1 MAKEKMNG
9 MSVDEALSILKG
21 DLNVTSYS
29 KVQKALRVA
38 KENLDAYSYL
48 NISKNIEK
56 LQSSISDEKAPAM
69 TNDEALNILKGD
81 LSVASYSKVQ
91 EALHVAKAN
100 LDAYSYL
107 KLVQKIEKAEN
118 LSDTSKAQ
126 SATQKLETKTDTSKI
141 GKMSTDEALSILKG
155 DIYAYSYG
163 KVQEAVAL
171 LKEKDPTNPVLK
183 AFLERQSS
191 FEKQNNLQSNNAQ
204 EYEDNTKNIEDV
216 VSKYSFDKFLDA
228 KDNKDIAD
236 YVIKTEVQDSV
247 SGKKLDDKGKKN
259 YLNLLFEG
267 AKIKA
272 QTLLSGS
279 EDFAKMSKTAQIK
292 AVKDEIKTIFFADFA
307 QTAIASSLEKPNKSE
322 QRLGSQAYKQY
333 ILRQTQKAQEVFG
346 DIVEGGKK
354 IKIKTDNIL
363 SSCADTAVNIENY
376 VRALRYKAQEN
387 LAKVSKDAVKGI
399 SAGAKNLADKATA
412 GAQKIADKATEEAK
426 DLADKAAIEAQKIA
440 AKTADKFT
448 LLANNIQNKK
458 NKLEQLANKISD
470 NRYEIWKNIKGSFH
484 DNKIKLFGNV
494 AANAAFGF
502 WTAAAASGAA
512 VAGVG
517 AAPVLVPA
525 IAVYAAYHAA
535 GAWVYPVVAEMR
547 KINRKRK
554 EDGQKALPF
563 KQALKQAWHN
573 KMSSRKDKRA
583 YIVGGV
589 VNTGLAVA
597 GFAWLKDGLEAADTV
612 NTLVGGAKEGLNVTL
627 ASNIAET
634 RHAISLGRS
643 GAATVAQLTDAA
655 IAYGVSVNDPNN
667 KEKANEFKQTAIAAL
682 AGAGLNI
689 AFQGWGFAHGQNHPA
704 EILSNTQTTTASETT
719 AEGRSGWLKNL
730 WQSIVKPADKPDTSA
745 SDIVP
750 PAEIVKPDTTA
761 VQTVVEP
768 QVPASAEI
776 SVFPDKYSPDMGI
789 SKNEYNI
796 LVTTTEGTLKSATG
810 EQITLDR
817 AYTNLDAAMANF
829 PDKTK
834 EEIMYKFNR
843 LYAFMRKAYEV
854 GDGTLRETPSGADYL
869 ENKFET
875 LNLKLDDDKM
885 SVLVQFAQKNTYADK
900 AELTKGL
907 KELFPEGL
915 SAKDNAAIITT
926 IHSNQRFYQH
936 QEEMEALINL
946 LGCGE
951 QITAKQ
957 AVAINKLLD
966 NTDALLATGKENTQL
981 TGLSLAKDC
990 HDDDGEWVRVA
1001 TQEPVIPQAPDI
1013 DTDIKV
1019 DNDDIHVDNAPL
1031 NLTQDDFH
1039 VDRME
1044 YEPEP
1049 ARMPMS
1055 YIEPE
1060 PKQKQVRKVI
1070 ITGMSQLEG
1079 ENAPE
1084 KEKVLDSKRAAR
1096 LLKRFGQ
1103 NSKE

>member
-1 MAKEKMNG
+1 MAKETIN
-9 MSVDEALSILKG
+9 
-21 DLNVTSYS
+21 
-29 KVQKALRVA
+29 
-38 KENLDAYSYL
+38 
-48 NISKNIEK
+48 
-56 LQSSISDEKAPAM
+56 
-69 TNDEALNILKGD
+69 
-81 LSVASYSKVQ
+81 
-91 EALHVAKAN
+91 
-100 LDAYSYL
+100 
-107 KLVQKIEKAEN
+107 
-118 LSDTSKAQ
+118 
-126 SATQKLETKTDTSKI
+126 
-141 GKMSTDEALSILKG
+141 KMSMDEALSILKG

-191 FEKQNNLQSNNAQ
+191 FEKQNNLQSNNAR
-204 EYEDNTKNIEDV
+204 EYEDNAKNIEDV
-216 VSKYSFDKFLDA
+216 VSKYSFDKFLAA
-228 KDNKDIAD
+228 KNNKDIAD
-236 YVIKTEVQDSV
+236 YVTKTEVQDSV
-247 SGKKLDDKGKKN
+247 SGKKLDDGGKKN

-346 DIVEGGKK
+346 NIVESGKK

-387 LAKVSKDAVKGI
+387 LARVSKDVVKEV
-399 SAGAKNLADKATA
+399 SAGTKNLADKATA
-412 GAQKIADKATEEAK
+412 GAQKIADKATAEAK
-426 DLADKAAIEAQKIA
+426 DLADKAALEAQKIA

-448 LLANNIQNKK
+448 LLANNLQNKK
-458 NKLEQLANKISD
+458 NKLEQLANRVSD

-484 DNKIKLFGNV
+484 DNKIKLIGNV
-494 AANAAFGF
+494 AANTAFGF

-525 IAVYAAYHAA
+525 IAAYAAYHAA

-554 EDGQKALPF
+554 EAGDKPLPF
-563 KQALKQAWHN
+563 KQSLQQAWHN

-704 EILSNTQTTTASETT
+704 EILADTQTATASGAASE
-719 AEGRSGWLKNL
+719 EKGGWLKSL
-730 WQSIVKPADKPDTSA
+730 WQSIVKPSNKTDT

-750 PAEIVKPDTTA
+750 TTETVKPDTTTVQTVVGPDTTA
-761 VQTVVEP
+761 VPTVVEP

-796 LVTTTEGTLKSATG
+796 LVATTEGTLKSATG
-810 EQITLDR
+810 EQITLDK

-869 ENKFET
+869 ENKFEA

-907 KELFPEGL
+907 KELFPDGL

-990 HDDDGEWVRVA
+990 HDDEGEWVRVA
-1001 TQEPVIPQAPDI
+1001 ASKVKAPKAPDI
-1013 DTDIKV
+1013 TTDITI
-1019 DNDDIHVDNAPL
+1019 DDDLVVDNAPL

-1039 VDRME
+1039 VEHME

-1049 ARMPMS
+1049 TRMPMS
-1055 YIEPE
+1055 YIEPEPE

>member
-1 MAKEKMNG
+1 MAKETMN
-9 MSVDEALSILKG
+9 
-21 DLNVTSYS
+21 
-29 KVQKALRVA
+29 
-38 KENLDAYSYL
+38 
-48 NISKNIEK
+48 
-56 LQSSISDEKAPAM
+56 
-69 TNDEALNILKGD
+69 
-81 LSVASYSKVQ
+81 
-91 EALHVAKAN
+91 
-100 LDAYSYL
+100 
-107 KLVQKIEKAEN
+107 
-118 LSDTSKAQ
+118 
-126 SATQKLETKTDTSKI
+126 
-141 GKMSTDEALSILKG
+141 KMSMDEALSILKG

-191 FEKQNNLQSNNAQ
+191 FEKQNNLQSNNAR
-204 EYEDNTKNIEDV
+204 EYEDNAKNIEDV
-216 VSKYSFDKFLDA
+216 VSDYSFDKFLAA

-236 YVIKTEVQDSV
+236 YVTKTEVQDSV
-247 SGKKLDDKGKKN
+247 SGKKLDDGGKKN

-279 EDFAKMSKTAQIK
+279 EEFAKMSKTAQIK

-346 DIVEGGKK
+346 NIVESGKK
-354 IKIKTDNIL
+354 IKIKTDSIL

-387 LAKVSKDAVKGI
+387 LARVSKDVVKEV
-399 SAGAKNLADKATA
+399 SAGTKNLADKATA
-412 GAQKIADKATEEAK
+412 GAQKIADKATAEAK
-426 DLADKAAIEAQKIA
+426 DLADKAAPEAQKIA

-458 NKLEQLANKISD
+458 NKLEQLANRVSD

-484 DNKIKLFGNV
+484 DNKIKLFGNI

-525 IAVYAAYHAA
+525 IAAYAAYHAA

-554 EDGQKALPF
+554 ESGEKALPF
-563 KQALKQAWHN
+563 KQSLQQAWHN

-704 EILSNTQTTTASETT
+704 EILADTQTATASGAASKEK
-719 AEGRSGWLKNL
+719 GGWLKSL
-730 WQSIVKPADKPDTSA
+730 WQSIKPASKTDTPASEVVVPSTVVA
-745 SDIVP
+745 SDT
-750 PAEIVKPDTTA
+750 AA
-761 VQTVVEP
+761 VQTVVETP
-768 QVPASAEI
+768 MTTNTVI

-796 LVTTTEGTLKSATG
+796 LVATTEGTLKSATG
-810 EQITLDR
+810 EQITLDK

-869 ENKFET
+869 ENKFEA

-907 KELFPEGL
+907 KELFPDGL

-990 HDDDGEWVRVA
+990 HDDEGEWVRIA
-1001 TQEPVIPQAPDI
+1001 SKVIRAPKAPDI
-1013 DTDIKV
+1013 TTDITID
-1019 DNDDIHVDNAPL
+1019 DNLVVDNAPL
-1031 NLTQDDFH
+1031 NLTQDDLH
-1039 VDRME
+1039 VDPME

-1079 ENAPE
+1079 DTAPE

>member
-1 MAKEKMNG
+1 MAKETMN
-9 MSVDEALSILKG
+9 
-21 DLNVTSYS
+21 
-29 KVQKALRVA
+29 
-38 KENLDAYSYL
+38 
-48 NISKNIEK
+48 
-56 LQSSISDEKAPAM
+56 
-69 TNDEALNILKGD
+69 
-81 LSVASYSKVQ
+81 
-91 EALHVAKAN
+91 
-100 LDAYSYL
+100 
-107 KLVQKIEKAEN
+107 
-118 LSDTSKAQ
+118 
-126 SATQKLETKTDTSKI
+126 
-141 GKMSTDEALSILKG
+141 KMSMDEALSILKG

-191 FEKQNNLQSNNAQ
+191 FEKQNNLQSNNAR
-204 EYEDNTKNIEDV
+204 EYEDNAKNIEDV
-216 VSKYSFDKFLDA
+216 VSDYSFDKFLAA

-236 YVIKTEVQDSV
+236 YVTKTEVQDSV
-247 SGKKLDDKGKKN
+247 SGKKLDDGGKKN

-279 EDFAKMSKTAQIK
+279 EEFAKMSKTAQIK

-346 DIVEGGKK
+346 NIVESGKK

-387 LAKVSKDAVKGI
+387 LARVSKDVVKEV
-399 SAGAKNLADKATA
+399 SAGTKNLADKATA
-412 GAQKIADKATEEAK
+412 GAQKIAD
-426 DLADKAAIEAQKIA
+426 
-440 AKTADKFT
+440 KTADKFT

-458 NKLEQLANKISD
+458 NKLEQLANRVSD

-484 DNKIKLFGNV
+484 DNKIKLFGNI

-525 IAVYAAYHAA
+525 IAAYAAYHAA
-535 GAWVYPVVAEMR
+535 GAWVYPVISEMR

-554 EDGQKALPF
+554 ESGDKPLPF
-563 KQALKQAWHN
+563 KQSLQQAWHN

-704 EILSNTQTTTASETT
+704 EILADTQTTTVPETASKEK
-719 AEGRSGWLKNL
+719 SGWLKNL
-730 WQSIVKPADKPDTSA
+730 WQSIKPASKTDTPASEVVVPSTVVA
-745 SDIVP
+745 SDT
-750 PAEIVKPDTTA
+750 AA
-761 VQTVVEP
+761 VQTVVETP
-768 QVPASAEI
+768 MTTNTVI

-796 LVTTTEGTLKSATG
+796 LVATTEGTLKSATG
-810 EQITLDR
+810 EQITLDK

-907 KELFPEGL
+907 KELFPDGL

-990 HDDDGEWVRVA
+990 HDDEGEWVRVA
-1001 TQEPVIPQAPDI
+1001 ASKVKAPKAPDI
-1013 DTDIKV
+1013 DTDITI
-1019 DNDDIHVDNAPL
+1019 DDDLVVDNAPL

-1039 VDRME
+1039 VERME

-1049 ARMPMS
+1049 TRMPMS
-1055 YIEPE
+1055 YIEPEPE

>member
-1 MAKEKMNG
+1 MAKETMN
-9 MSVDEALSILKG
+9 
-21 DLNVTSYS
+21 
-29 KVQKALRVA
+29 
-38 KENLDAYSYL
+38 
-48 NISKNIEK
+48 
-56 LQSSISDEKAPAM
+56 
-69 TNDEALNILKGD
+69 
-81 LSVASYSKVQ
+81 
-91 EALHVAKAN
+91 
-100 LDAYSYL
+100 
-107 KLVQKIEKAEN
+107 
-118 LSDTSKAQ
+118 
-126 SATQKLETKTDTSKI
+126 
-141 GKMSTDEALSILKG
+141 KMSMDEALSILKG

-191 FEKQNNLQSNNAQ
+191 FEKQNNLQSNNAR
-204 EYEDNTKNIEDV
+204 EYEDNAKNIEDV
-216 VSKYSFDKFLDA
+216 VSDYSFDKFLAA

-236 YVIKTEVQDSV
+236 YVTKTEVQDSV
-247 SGKKLDDKGKKN
+247 SGKKLDDGGKKN

-279 EDFAKMSKTAQIK
+279 EEFAKMSKTAQIK

-346 DIVEGGKK
+346 NIVESGKK

-387 LAKVSKDAVKGI
+387 LARVSKDVVKEV
-399 SAGAKNLADKATA
+399 SAGTKNLADKATA
-412 GAQKIADKATEEAK
+412 GAQKIAD
-426 DLADKAAIEAQKIA
+426 
-440 AKTADKFT
+440 KTADKFT

-458 NKLEQLANKISD
+458 NKLEQLANRVSD

-484 DNKIKLFGNV
+484 DNKIKLFGNI

-525 IAVYAAYHAA
+525 IAAYAAYHAA
-535 GAWVYPVVAEMR
+535 GAWIYPVISEMR

-554 EDGQKALPF
+554 ESGEKALPF
-563 KQALKQAWHN
+563 KQSLQQAWHN

-704 EILSNTQTTTASETT
+704 EILADTQTATASGAASKEK
-719 AEGRSGWLKNL
+719 GGWLKSL
-730 WQSIVKPADKPDTSA
+730 WQSIKPASKTDTPASEVVVPSTVVA
-745 SDIVP
+745 SDT
-750 PAEIVKPDTTA
+750 AA
-761 VQTVVEP
+761 VQTVVETP
-768 QVPASAEI
+768 MTTNTVI

-796 LVTTTEGTLKSATG
+796 LVATTEGTLKSATG
-810 EQITLDR
+810 EQITLDK

-869 ENKFET
+869 ENKFEA

-907 KELFPEGL
+907 KELFPDGL

-990 HDDDGEWVRVA
+990 HDDEGEWVRVA
-1001 TQEPVIPQAPDI
+1001 ASKVKAPKAPDI
-1013 DTDIKV
+1013 DTDIEV
-1019 DNDDIHVDNAPL
+1019 DDSIRVSSAPL
-1031 NLTQDDFH
+1031 NLPEDDLH
-1039 VDRME
+1039 VDPME

-1079 ENAPE
+1079 DTAPE
-1084 KEKVLDSKRAAR
+1084 KEKVLDSKRTPPDRLVQTKLKIRKSTAKCPVGGRAR
-1096 LLKRFGQ
+1096 ERR
-1103 NSKE
+1103 

>member
-1 MAKEKMNG
+1 MAKETIN
-9 MSVDEALSILKG
+9 
-21 DLNVTSYS
+21 
-29 KVQKALRVA
+29 
-38 KENLDAYSYL
+38 
-48 NISKNIEK
+48 
-56 LQSSISDEKAPAM
+56 
-69 TNDEALNILKGD
+69 
-81 LSVASYSKVQ
+81 
-91 EALHVAKAN
+91 
-100 LDAYSYL
+100 
-107 KLVQKIEKAEN
+107 
-118 LSDTSKAQ
+118 
-126 SATQKLETKTDTSKI
+126 
-141 GKMSTDEALSILKG
+141 KMSMDEALSILKG

-191 FEKQNNLQSNNAQ
+191 FEKQNNLQSNNAR
-204 EYEDNTKNIEDV
+204 EYEDNAQNIEDV
-216 VSKYSFDKFLDA
+216 VSKYSFDKFLAA
-228 KDNKDIAD
+228 KNNKDIAD
-236 YVIKTEVQDSV
+236 YVTKTEVQDSV
-247 SGKKLDDKGKKN
+247 SGKKLDDGGKKN

-279 EDFAKMSKTAQIK
+279 EEFAKMSKTAQIK

-346 DIVEGGKK
+346 NIVESGKK
-354 IKIKTDNIL
+354 IKIKTDSIL

-387 LAKVSKDAVKGI
+387 LARVSKDVVKEV
-399 SAGAKNLADKATA
+399 SAGTKNLADKATA
-412 GAQKIADKATEEAK
+412 GAQKIADKATAEAK
-426 DLADKAAIEAQKIA
+426 DLADKAALEAQKIA

-458 NKLEQLANKISD
+458 NKLEQLANRVSD

-484 DNKIKLFGNV
+484 DNKIKLIGNV
-494 AANAAFGF
+494 AANTAFGF

-512 VAGVG
+512 VASVG

-525 IAVYAAYHAA
+525 IAAYAAYHAA

-554 EDGQKALPF
+554 EAGDKPLPF
-563 KQALKQAWHN
+563 KQSLQQAWHN

-704 EILSNTQTTTASETT
+704 EILADTQTATASGAASE
-719 AEGRSGWLKNL
+719 EKGGWLKSL
-730 WQSIVKPADKPDTSA
+730 WQSIVKPSNKTDT

-750 PAEIVKPDTTA
+750 TTETVKPDTTTVQTVVGPDTTA
-761 VQTVVEP
+761 VPTVVEP

-796 LVTTTEGTLKSATG
+796 LVATTEGTLKSATG
-810 EQITLDR
+810 EQITLDK

-869 ENKFET
+869 ENKFEA

-907 KELFPEGL
+907 KELFPDGL

-990 HDDDGEWVRVA
+990 HDDEGEWVRVA
-1001 TQEPVIPQAPDI
+1001 ASKVKAPKAPDI
-1013 DTDIKV
+1013 DTDITI
-1019 DNDDIHVDNAPL
+1019 DDDLVVDNAPL

-1039 VDRME
+1039 VKHME

-1049 ARMPMS
+1049 TRMPMS

-1079 ENAPE
+1079 DTAPE